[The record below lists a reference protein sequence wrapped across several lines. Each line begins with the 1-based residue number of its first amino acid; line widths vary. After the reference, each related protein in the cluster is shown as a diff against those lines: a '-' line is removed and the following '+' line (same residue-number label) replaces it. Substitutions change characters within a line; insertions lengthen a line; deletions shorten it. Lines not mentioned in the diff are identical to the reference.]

1 MAKKQEL
8 EITVDDD
15 GNVSIKVIGCSGPEC
30 VELTKEI
37 EAALGI
43 VVDKK
48 KLGDYYVE
56 PVKQTDQVEGK
67 NS

>member
-15 GNVSIKVIGCSGPEC
+15 GNVSIKVIGCTGPEC

-43 VVDKK
+43 VTDKK
-48 KLGDYYVE
+48 KLGDFYVE
-56 PVKQTDQVEGK
+56 PAKQADQVEGK
-67 NS
+67 QG

>member
-8 EITVDDD
+8 EISVDDE
-15 GNVSIKVIGCSGPEC
+15 GNVSIKVVGCTGPEC

-43 VVDKK
+43 VTDRKK
-48 KLGDYYVE
+48 TGEFYQQ
-56 PVKQTDQVEGK
+56 PVQRTDQVEGQT
-67 NS
+67 S